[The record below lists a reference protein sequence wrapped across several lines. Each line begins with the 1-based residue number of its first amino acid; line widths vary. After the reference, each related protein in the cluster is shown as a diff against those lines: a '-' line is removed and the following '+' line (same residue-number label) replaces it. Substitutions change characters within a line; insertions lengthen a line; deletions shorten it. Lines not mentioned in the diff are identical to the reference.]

1 MKWGIV
7 ILFVLGVIAA
17 ACAAVLMGVLS
28 IKSPGS
34 AQKQSQKI
42 EVAMAGKPLNA
53 GTIIIQADISTETV
67 SKDELPHGKLVS
79 PLQII
84 GRVLAWPVVE
94 GQVFTES
101 CLVPEGT
108 PSILASQI
116 PKGMRVFSVPITSR
130 AKPDQVLFY
139 PGCVVDVLVEY
150 KLGRN
155 SKGEALSTTM
165 FRGLRVLAISGDT
178 VISNPEEEGNG
189 KRSNSSRRGLIV
201 SLLVEP
207 KQAEALQLAVE
218 NGSITMSLRN
228 PVDDTT
234 FAAEG
239 SVLNRN
245 TLMNSGDTIP
255 SIIPTTFL
263 DDEDLMTGQSLG
275 LYDPQQRLTSD
286 NPIQQEG
293 SQNNTFGPKT
303 QPQQFRYPK
312 HPNSRWQ
319 VEMIL
324 GRQKTFEEYD
334 NPEKTGTEK

>member
-1 MKWGIV
+1 MKWGII
-7 ILFVLGVIAA
+7 ILLILGLVAA
-17 ACAAVLMGVLS
+17 TCAALLMGTLS

-34 AQKQSQKI
+34 GQKQSQKI
-42 EVAMAGKPLNA
+42 EVAMAGKSLNA
-53 GTIIIQADISTETV
+53 GTIITQADISTETV
-67 SKDELPHGKLVS
+67 PKNELPQGKLVS

-130 AKPDQVLFY
+130 ARPDHVLLY

-150 KLGRN
+150 KLGRS
-155 SKGEALSTTM
+155 SKGEALCTTM
-165 FRGLRVLAISGDT
+165 LRGLRVLAISGDT
-178 VISNPEEEGNG
+178 VISNPEEEDNG
-189 KRSNSSRRGLIV
+189 KKSSPRSSRGLIV

-228 PVDDTT
+228 PVDNTT
-234 FAAEG
+234 FAEEG
-239 SVLNRN
+239 SVLNRS
-245 TLMNSGDTIP
+245 TLLSSGDTIP
-255 SIIPTTFL
+255 SIIPTSSL
-263 DDEDLMTGQSLG
+263 DDQDMTAGQWFDP
-275 LYDPQQRLTSD
+275 YDPQQRLTSD
-286 NPIQQEG
+286 NPIQQDG
-293 SQNNTFGPKT
+293 AFGPKME
-303 QPQQFRYPK
+303 PQQFRYPK
-312 HPNSRWQ
+312 RLNSRWQ

-324 GRQKTFEEYD
+324 GRQKSIEEFD
-334 NPEKTGTEK
+334 NPENKSGKN

>member
-1 MKWGIV
+1 
-7 ILFVLGVIAA
+7 LGVVAA
-17 ACAAVLMGVLS
+17 ASAAVLMGILS
-28 IKSPGS
+28 INSPGS
-34 AQKQSQKI
+34 AQKQPQKI
-42 EVAMAGKPLNA
+42 EVAMARKPLNA

-67 SKDELPHGKLVS
+67 SKNELPQGKLVS

-150 KLGRN
+150 KLGRS

-178 VISNPEEEGNG
+178 VISNPEEEDNG
-189 KRSNSSRRGLIV
+189 RKSNSSRRGLIV

-239 SVLNRN
+239 SVLNRS

-263 DDEDLMTGQSLG
+263 DDEDLTTA
-275 LYDPQQRLTSD
+275 YDPQQRLTS
-286 NPIQQEG
+286 NSPIQEG
-293 SQNNTFGPKT
+293 GSENAFEPTM
-303 QPQQFRYPK
+303 QPQEFRYPK
-312 HPNSRWQ
+312 RPNSRWQ

-324 GRQKTFEEYD
+324 GPKKTFEEYD
-334 NPEKTGTEK
+334 NPEKTDTKK